1 MVTVKIINMYQW
13 QFFILLYVEART
25 QAQTTD
31 KVKQQWNTT
40 ASDTTTN
47 NNNSDNNNTTT
58 TIIAATTITATSTT
72 TAITTTITSSTTL
85 TPITSTSSFKF
96 FGEVSL
102 HSPNDDINAYCRNG
116 GIMIGRGC
124 VCFYPYTGT
133 RCLDFACAHGISVGI
148 RYDPDSLFFNKP
160 CICDEDWSGDLCDI
174 MKTNECNDRGEFRNG
189 HCHCAGH
196 FFGSQCQYVSR
207 CDHGKRKHGRC
218 LCNDGWKGDYCHNII
233 CQHGYPDINNKSES
247 CVCPARFTGT
257 HCDRCSQKGPKIRP
271 YPECNIDIS
280 KSKAK
285 QQRQEAETQF
295 RLRLRIM
302 GVTSF
307 LLLFL
312 LITMIFFHRRRI
324 YKRKRSERQNLRKRE
339 YEIRKTILEKAAR
352 TTERLNVE
360 QRMEYVEEDRNYRD
374 HIKTNRRLSHF
385 PKLPK

>member
-1 MVTVKIINMYQW
+1 MV
-13 QFFILLYVEART
+13 
-25 QAQTTD
+25 TD

-124 VCFYPYTGT
+124 IVEV
-133 RCLDFACAHGISVGI
+133 II
-148 RYDPDSLFFNKP
+148 Q
-160 CICDEDWSGDLCDI
+160 
-174 MKTNECNDRGEFRNG
+174 CNDRGEFRNG
-189 HCHCAGH
+189 HCHCIGH

-374 HIKTNRRLSHF
+374 HI
-385 PKLPK
+385 